1 MVILIAVNDLGG
13 YFNFRHSLALHFR
26 KIGYEVHV
34 LVNKLPEEKIIDDSA
49 IHYHRLSLN
58 RTTLNPIHFITF
70 CVGVNSVLRDVRPQ
84 FVLSFTPIVNTAVG
98 FACQLSKIKTK
109 HVVNFTGLGTLFV
122 NGSLVRFA
130 SLILFRASL
139 RRAAYFTFHNEEDR
153 SIFVKNKIVHS
164 FNSSVLG
171 GSGINQDNYKFRTD
185 FYGIKSIAF
194 VGRLMRDKGFNEF
207 MDAVFA
213 IHNESTELEF
223 HVFGEV
229 SNNTN
234 SVNEERL
241 VEFMALPCVYFHGFV
256 SDLEVRLQSIDG
268 VILPSYRE
276 GMPRALLEAMASGCV
291 AYGSDVTGI
300 NELIKDGYNGFLFRA
315 HSAQEIVN
323 VIFRTVHMNL
333 PDLNLIR
340 YRAREEVVKNFSTA
354 KVFCNY
360 EFILNKVQ
368 NDLKKS

>member
-13 YFNFRHSLALHFR
+13 YFNFRHSLALHLR

-34 LVNKLPEEKIIDDSA
+34 LVNKLPEEKVIDDSG

-70 CVGVNSVLRDVRPQ
+70 CVGVNSVIRDLRPQ

-122 NGSLVRFA
+122 NGFLVRII
-130 SLILFRASL
+130 SLFLFRLSF
-139 RRAAYFTFHNEEDR
+139 RRADYFTFHNENDR
-153 SIFVKNKIVHS
+153 RLFIKNKIT
-164 FNSSVLG
+164 NSSNSSALG
-171 GSGINQDNYKFRTD
+171 GSGINQDDYGLRTN
-185 FYGIKSIAF
+185 FYGIKRIAF
-194 VGRLMRDKGFNEF
+194 IGRLMRDKGFNEF

-213 IHNESTELEF
+213 MHNESTYLEF

-234 SVNEERL
+234 SVDEERL
-241 VEFMALPCVYFHGFV
+241 AEFKALPRVYFHGLV
-256 SDLEVRLQSIDG
+256 ADLRVRLQSIDG

-276 GMPRALLEAMASGCV
+276 GMPRALLEAMACGCI

-300 NELIKDGYNGFLFRA
+300 NELIKDGFNGFLFRS
-315 HSAQEIVN
+315 HSYKEIVK
-323 VIFRTVHMNL
+323 VINRTLHMEL
-333 PDLNLIR
+333 RELNEIR
-340 YRAREEVVKNFSTA
+340 LKGRELVVSDFSED
-354 KVFCNY
+354 KVFNDY
-360 EFILNKVQ
+360 ESILKRIQ
-368 NDLKKS
+368 K